1 MKYFITDVEI
11 KKIRHLENIN
21 IPLSENEAKHLILTG
36 KNGSG
41 KTSVLEQIRGFL
53 SNVQNG
59 NLNNFDSWQQTLK
72 YYQDQLQNL
81 EKDPNQNTTHERQ
94 ISQAKQQINALQQ
107 TIQGASI
114 NSIWLNFTTIINLVT
129 AYQEGK
135 FILAYF
141 GANRINKMSDPQG
154 PNKFEPAAT
163 YQIDTASNSASSQFL
178 QYLVNLKT
186 QKSFAV
192 SESKTNNPEIIQKID
207 NWFSKFEKL
216 LQSIFNDNNLI
227 LDFDYVNYKFYI
239 KTKDR
244 DNFTLNELSSGYSAV
259 IAMVTELMLRME
271 KNRNFAY
278 DVEGIVLIDEIET
291 HLHVELQKNILP
303 ILTTFFPNIQFIVTS
318 HSPFVLQ
325 SIDNAVI
332 YDLENRILV
341 EDLTSYSWEAIVENY
356 FDVDQY
362 STIVKQKMQR
372 YEELKQKKSLI
383 DTEIEELKALENS
396 LLSIGSNLSPELAT
410 HVKQLMVKYGRA
422 NV

>member
-1 MKYFITDVEI
+1 
-11 KKIRHLENIN
+11 
-21 IPLSENEAKHLILTG
+21 
-36 KNGSG
+36 
-41 KTSVLEQIRGFL
+41 
-53 SNVQNG
+53 
-59 NLNNFDSWQQTLK
+59 
-72 YYQDQLQNL
+72 
-81 EKDPNQNTTHERQ
+81 
-94 ISQAKQQINALQQ
+94 
-107 TIQGASI
+107 
-114 NSIWLNFTTIINLVT
+114 
-129 AYQEGK
+129 
-135 FILAYF
+135 
-141 GANRINKMSDPQG
+141 
-154 PNKFEPAAT
+154 
-163 YQIDTASNSASSQFL
+163 
-178 QYLVNLKT
+178 
-186 QKSFAV
+186 
-192 SESKTNNPEIIQKID
+192 
-207 NWFSKFEKL
+207 
-216 LQSIFNDNNLI
+216 
-227 LDFDYVNYKFYI
+227 
-239 KTKDR
+239 
-244 DNFTLNELSSGYSAV
+244 
-259 IAMVTELMLRME
+259 ME